1 MERAIRFVCNRE
13 QVTTASPPGMVV
25 LDFLRNERGL
35 LGTKA
40 ACREGDCGSCTV
52 LVGTNIPGEKRVRY
66 RAVTSCLLPLGDIE
80 GKHLVS
86 IEGLNLPHTEDGSPP
101 PLNPIQRL
109 FVEEGATQCG
119 FCTPGFIVSLTYFF
133 LEAEN
138 LDYESAIDAVAG
150 NICRCTGYGA
160 IRRAVRRLVDE
171 YGVKMP
177 ARNER
182 VEALIKADIVPEY
195 FSDIPAVLG
204 EMSGAE
210 GRAASS
216 DTASGG
222 PAPGA
227 LAGTVLVAGGTDLYV
242 QKPDILV
249 EEDVRF
255 VSRRDSIDSVAHTG
269 TRFVVGAGVPTED
282 LKQNRELAAAIPGWR
297 EHLGLIASAQIRQ
310 RATVGGNIVNAS
322 PIGDLAVYFLAL
334 GTEVKIEKE
343 GAGLGDDGAGRMV
356 RLEDFFLG
364 YKKLDLK
371 PGEAVKEFIF
381 TLPEHGGA
389 INFEKVSR
397 RTHLDIAS
405 VNSAVRLETAN
416 EKGVVKILSA
426 RLAAGGVAP
435 VPLLLRKTG
444 ELLAG
449 NGSSGNKLTAELVKR
464 AAETADGEINPI
476 TDIRGSAEYKRLLLR
491 QLIYAHFVTLF
502 PEQVPPEDLFDG
514 PAAGGAA

>member
-1 MERAIRFVCNRE
+1 MERLIRFVCNRE
-13 QVTTASPPGMVV
+13 QVVTSSPSGMVV

-52 LVGTNIPGEKRVRY
+52 LVGTKVPGEKRVRY
-66 RAVTSCLLPLGDIE
+66 KAVTSCLLPLGEI
-80 GKHLVS
+80 GGGHLVS
-86 IEGLNLPHTEDGSPP
+86 IEGLNLPHTVDGSPP
-101 PLNPIQRL
+101 PLNPVQRL

-119 FCTPGFIVSLTYFF
+119 FCTPGFILSLTYFF
-133 LEAEN
+133 LEAES

-160 IRRAVRRLVDE
+160 IRRAIRRLVDE
-171 YGVKMP
+171 YAVKMP
-177 ARNER
+177 PRNER
-182 VEALIKADIVPEY
+182 MEALIKAEIVPEY
-195 FSDIPAVLG
+195 FSGIPAALD
-204 EMSGAE
+204 EMSSTGD
-210 GRAASS
+210 RAAS
-216 DTASGG
+216 
-222 PAPGA
+222 GA

-242 QKPDILV
+242 QKPDVLF
-249 EEDVRF
+249 EEDVQF
-255 VSRRDSIDSVAHTG
+255 VSRRTGIDSVAQTG

-282 LKQNRELAAAIPGWR
+282 LKQNRELTSLIPGWQ

-334 GTEVKIEKE
+334 GTEVKIEKGRAE
-343 GAGLGDDGAGRMV
+343 TGGDGAGRTV
-356 RLEDFFLG
+356 RLEDFFLD
-364 YKKLDLK
+364 YKKLDLQ

-381 TLPEHGGA
+381 SLPEKGGA

-405 VNSAVRLETAN
+405 VNSAVRLETAH
-416 EKGVVKILSA
+416 EKDGVKILSA
-426 RLAAGGVAP
+426 GLAAGGVAP

-449 NGSSGNKLTAELVKR
+449 KGSSGNRLTAELVKE
-464 AAETADGEINPI
+464 AVEVADEEINPI

-491 QLIYAHFVTLF
+491 QLIYAHFITLF
-502 PEQVPPEDLFDG
+502 PEEVPPEDLLRSPSG
-514 PAAGGAA
+514 GGAA

>member
-13 QVTTASPPGMVV
+13 QVTTTSPSGMVV

-66 RAVTSCLLPLGDIE
+66 RAVTSCLLPLGEIE

-86 IEGLNLPHTEDGSPP
+86 IEGVNLPQTEDGSPP
-101 PLNPIQRL
+101 LLNPVQRL

-119 FCTPGFIVSLTYFF
+119 FCTPGFILSLTYFF
-133 LEAEN
+133 LEAES

-177 ARNER
+177 PGNER
-182 VEALIKADIVPEY
+182 LDALIKAEIVPEY
-195 FSDIPAVLG
+195 FSEIPAVLD
-204 EMSGAE
+204 EMSSPGDRDASS
-210 GRAASS
+210 GAASGAR
-216 DTASGG
+216 TG
-222 PAPGA
+222 P
-227 LAGTVLVAGGTDLYV
+227 VLVAGGTDLYV
-242 QKPDILV
+242 QKPETLA

-255 VSRRDSIDSVAHTG
+255 VSRRDGIDSVAHTG

-282 LKQNRELAAAIPGWR
+282 LKQNRELISAIPGWR

-334 GTEVKIEKE
+334 GTEVKIEK
-343 GAGLGDDGAGRMV
+343 DGMEPGGEEAGRTV
-356 RLEDFFLG
+356 KLEDFFLG
-364 YKKLDLK
+364 YKKLDLQ
-371 PGEAVKEFIF
+371 PGEAVKEFSF
-381 TLPEHGGA
+381 SLPDEGGA

-405 VNSAVRLETAN
+405 VNSALRLETAK
-416 EKGVVKILSA
+416 EKGGVKIVSA
-426 RLAAGGVAP
+426 GLAAGGVAP
-435 VPLLLRKTG
+435 VPLLLRK
-444 ELLAG
+444 AG
-449 NGSSGNKLTAELVKR
+449 GVLSGKGSSGNRLTAELVKE
-464 AAETADGEINPI
+464 AAEAADEEINPI

-502 PEQVPPEDLFDG
+502 PEEVPPEELFRS
-514 PAAGGAA
+514 PAGGGAA